1 MSEAAPTDRDSIKR
15 SPRISTLP
23 SARRLLLWAGIAAL
37 LAWVLVPIYFVALGA
52 FGGRLGVFRW
62 PKSIWPANLAIEP
75 MMQFLAID
83 GVFNALLNSLIAAGL
98 TVLFSILLGA
108 PAGYALARYQFR
120 GQNAY
125 RLLVLLTRAFPLAI
139 LALPLTVS
147 FIRLGLYDTPFGV
160 SLIHTVLAL
169 PFAALVTQSLFMG
182 IPREY
187 EEAAWVFGCSRIQA
201 FTRVVLPLA
210 LPGIAATA
218 IFAFVISWN
227 EVFAASILTVRE
239 RTLTA
244 YLLRILSES
253 PLHYRFA
260 GGFIL
265 IIPSVLFIF
274 AVRRYLFAVWGIAS
288 K

>member
-1 MSEAAPTDRDSIKR
+1 MTASLSDARPAAPAR
-15 SPRISTLP
+15 SVALP
-23 SARRLLLWAGIAAL
+23 SARRLLLWTGLAVL

-52 FGGRLGVFRW
+52 FGGRLGVFKW
-62 PKSIWPANLAIEP
+62 PKSVWPGDLSLAP
-75 MMQFLAID
+75 MMQFLAIE
-83 GVFNALLNSLIAAGL
+83 GVFNALVNSLIAAGL
-98 TVLFSILLGA
+98 TVVFSVLLGA
-108 PAGYALARYQFR
+108 PAGYALARYNFP

-187 EEAAWVFGCSRIQA
+187 EEAAWVFGCTRFQA
-201 FTRVVLPLA
+201 FVKVVLPLA
-210 LPGIAATA
+210 LPGLAATA

-227 EVFAASILTVRE
+227 EVFAASILTVQE

-244 YLLRILSES
+244 YLLKILAES

>member
-1 MSEAAPTDRDSIKR
+1 MTASASDLQQSAPGR
-15 SPRISTLP
+15 SMALP
-23 SARRLLLWAGIAAL
+23 SLRRLLLWTGIATL

-62 PKSIWPANLAIEP
+62 PKSIWPTDVSFAP
-75 MMQFLAID
+75 MMQFLAIE
-83 GVFNALLNSLIAAGL
+83 GVFNALINSLIAAGL
-98 TVLFSILLGA
+98 TVMFSLLLGA
-108 PAGYALARYQFR
+108 PAGYALARYAFR

-160 SLIHTVLAL
+160 SLVHTVLAL

-187 EEAAWVFGCSRIQA
+187 EEAAWVFGCTRLQA
-201 FTRVVLPLA
+201 FMKVVLPLA
-210 LPGIAATA
+210 LPGLAATA

-244 YLLRILSES
+244 YLLKILAES

-265 IIPSVLFIF
+265 ILPSVLFIF
-274 AVRRYLFAVWGIAS
+274 AVRKYLFAVWGIAS

>member
-1 MSEAAPTDRDSIKR
+1 MTTSAAEPKPASASR
-15 SPRISTLP
+15 STALP
-23 SARRLLLWAGIAAL
+23 SARRLLLWTGLAVLI
-37 LAWVLVPIYFVALGA
+37 AWVLVPIYLVALGA

-62 PKSIWPANLAIEP
+62 PKSIWPTDLSFAA
-75 MMQFLAID
+75 MSQFLAIE
-83 GVFNALLNSLIAAGL
+83 GVFNALVNSLIAAGL
-98 TVLFSILLGA
+98 TVVFSIALGA
-108 PAGYALARYQFR
+108 PAGYALARYTFR

-187 EEAAWVFGCSRIQA
+187 EEAAWVFGCTRFQA
-201 FTRVVLPLA
+201 FMKVVLPLA
-210 LPGIAATA
+210 LPGLAATA

-244 YLLRILSES
+244 YLLRILAES

>member
-1 MSEAAPTDRDSIKR
+1 MTASV
-15 SPRISTLP
+15 STVRPSGRTQAVSLP
-23 SARRLLLWAGIAAL
+23 SARRFLLWAGMAAL

-62 PKSIWPANLAIEP
+62 PKSIWPTDLSISA
-75 MMQFLAID
+75 MMQFLGIE
-83 GVFNALLNSLIAAGL
+83 GVFNALLNSFIAAGL
-98 TVLFSILLGA
+98 TVLFSLLLGA
-108 PAGYALARYQFR
+108 PAGYALARYSFR

-147 FIRLGLYDTPFGV
+147 FIRIGLYDTPFGV

-187 EEAAWVFGCSRIQA
+187 EEAAWVFGCTRFQA
-201 FTRVVLPLA
+201 FVKVVLPLA
-210 LPGIAATA
+210 LPGLAAAA

-227 EVFAASILTVRE
+227 EVFAAAVLTLRQ
-239 RTLTA
+239 RTLPA
-244 YLLRILSES
+244 YLLVSLAES
-253 PLHYRFA
+253 PLPFRFA
-260 GGFIL
+260 GGLFL
-265 IIPSVLFIF
+265 IVPALVFIF
-274 AVRRYLFAVWGIAS
+274 AVRRYLFSMWGIANR
-288 K
+288 